1 MEIYF
6 VEIPKFKLKDIR
18 KMKAFET
25 RIMKKVMNVER
36 SFLMDKMQRR
46 EYKQKKSLE
55 IITLIQMKVMKVE
68 YSKKNKINQR
78 KEIALNILTLGVSM
92 EMII

>member
-1 MEIYF
+1 MCVLLNIKFYRRLTEHMEIYF

-25 RIMKKVMNVER
+25 RIPFMKKVMNVER

-55 IITLIQMKVMKVE
+55 IITLI
-68 YSKKNKINQR
+68 
-78 KEIALNILTLGVSM
+78 
-92 EMII
+92 